1 MTPCPNLVL
10 LRADVGH
17 EIRFMPRRKF
27 AGWLARQKYRY
38 DLGASFL
45 QIVTF
50 GMLVAAERNNLAQ
63 LFGMRP
69 LVMLAILVPSAVLA
83 VWLWGV
89 MLDAVGFSRSYQHE
103 QNERNAMLQKAAA
116 GR

>member
-1 MTPCPNLVL
+1 MNPCCNLTML
-10 LRADVGH
+10 QADVGH
-17 EIRFMPRRKF
+17 EIRFKRRWNC
-27 AGWLARQKYRY
+27 AAWLARQKYRY

-50 GMLVAAERNNLAQ
+50 GMLVAAERNNLAE

-69 LVMLAILVPSAVLA
+69 LAVLAILVPSAVLA

-103 QNERNAMLQKAAA
+103 QNERNAMLQKAA
-116 GR
+116 RR